1 MAMLAQTLAEQ
12 CRLAVD
18 MLAQLSVSTPVHDLV
33 SGVSG
38 VSGVSAKAPTRE
50 LQLDQVLPRL
60 QQLAALL
67 ELKSFGARVA
77 VRELSTLVEGT
88 SLASEFAEID
98 RSVTALAYDS
108 ALLRLHQILKRLT
121 QS

>member
-1 MAMLAQTLAEQ
+1 LAQTLAEQ

-18 MLAQLSVSTPVHDLV
+18 VLAQLSASPPVHAVV
-33 SGVSG
+33 SGH
-38 VSGVSAKAPTRE
+38 APTRE
-50 LQLDQVLPRL
+50 LQLEQVLPRL
-60 QQLAALL
+60 QQLATLL
-67 ELKSFGARVA
+67 ELKSFGARA
-77 VRELSTLVEGT
+77 AGRELSTLVEGT

-108 ALLRLHQILKRLT
+108 ALSKLHELLERLA